1 MKRLGFV
8 LIVLVVCLALS
19 PTVALAGGITGTLLT
34 GHMLPMTPFP
44 GGPSIEGVHVND
56 WCYGAAA
63 WAGFTRGVAQNAPN
77 FLYCTYKVTGPDGF
91 EFEVTKAG
99 SKARWTGVLWDPRT
113 CAFIGELVPF
123 NSHIGAE
130 QYMMG
135 WFTPAFQPPVAGT
148 YTVHATIVQTR
159 PAVDLMQLVDP
170 ETGMVLKGQKAIAW
184 PAGVTDFGEWT
195 FEVAP

>member
-1 MKRLGFV
+1 M
-8 LIVLVVCLALS
+8 VCLALS
-19 PTVALAGGITGTLLT
+19 PAVALAGGITGTLPT
-34 GHMLPMTPFP
+34 GHMLPMAPFP

-56 WCYGAAA
+56 LCYGAAA
-63 WAGFTRGVAQNAPN
+63 WAGFTRGVVQNAPN
-77 FLYCTYKVTGPDGF
+77 FLYGTYEVTGPDGSTLLK
-91 EFEVTKAG
+91 VTKAD
-99 SKARWTGVLWDPRT
+99 SRVCWTGVLWNPTT
-113 CAFIGELVPF
+113 CDFIGELVPF

-135 WFTPAFQPPVAGT
+135 WFTPKFVPPVAGT

-170 ETGMVLKGQKAIAW
+170 ETGMVLKRQKAIVW